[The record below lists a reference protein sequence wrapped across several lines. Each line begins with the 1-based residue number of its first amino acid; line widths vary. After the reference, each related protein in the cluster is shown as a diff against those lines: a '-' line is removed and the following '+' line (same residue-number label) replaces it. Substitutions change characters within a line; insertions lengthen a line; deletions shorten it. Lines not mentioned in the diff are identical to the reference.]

1 MIGGYNTTKYAIAD
15 MHWVD
20 MVKDGYHSYWKVNI
34 SHFSMH
40 FGGDDQNLEFG
51 DKDVFV

>member
-1 MIGGYNTTKYAIAD
+1 MIGGYNTTEYAIAD
-15 MHWVD
+15 LKWVD
-20 MVKDGYHSYWKVNI
+20 LVKNDYYSYWQVNI

-40 FGGDDQNLEFG
+40 FSGDNEELEFG